1 MQPLHVPKV
10 RVYNHSL
17 HIYTEHT
24 VGVRWSQLVMD
35 ITFRSD
41 GDFGPSPTAG
51 NVLANHRTALKARGS
66 LQPWSQGVIAV
77 VVFLVLV
84 AICFVVNRFWCKK
97 QQDNVETVVS
107 IGAKEEAV
115 VPNGREGTY
124 VISAVDV
131 RSKENQHAYEN
142 TLDPEEKV
150 ITTAM

>member
-1 MQPLHVPKV
+1 MPAL
-10 RVYNHSL
+10 RL
-17 HIYTEHT
+17 
-24 VGVRWSQLVMD
+24 
-35 ITFRSD
+35 
-41 GDFGPSPTAG
+41 
-51 NVLANHRTALKARGS
+51 LALGLLLALEPASCQEARGK

-124 VISAVDV
+124 VTSAVNF
-131 RSKENQHAYEN
+131 RSKENKHAYEN
-142 TLDPEEKV
+142 TLDLEEKV

>member
-1 MQPLHVPKV
+1 MLA
-10 RVYNHSL
+10 L
-17 HIYTEHT
+17 
-24 VGVRWSQLVMD
+24 QL
-35 ITFRSD
+35 
-41 GDFGPSPTAG
+41 
-51 NVLANHRTALKARGS
+51 LALGLLLALEPASCQEARGN

-77 VVFLVLV
+77 VVFLTLV

-107 IGAKEEAV
+107 IGAKEEVA

-124 VISAVDV
+124 VSSAVDF
-131 RSKENQHAYEN
+131 RSKENKHAYEN